1 MLADMFTQMVK
12 IKEGKS
18 FPEHP
23 DNKTSAPIDLGITIY
38 LNYSHTSILLTDIA
52 LKRSSLAI
60 SDQMLVHILFDPY
73 IYRNVVGCMKIDRV
87 L

>member
-12 IKEGKS
+12 IKEGAS

-38 LNYSHTSILLTDIA
+38 
-52 LKRSSLAI
+52 
-60 SDQMLVHILFDPY
+60 P
-73 IYRNVVGCMKIDRV
+73 IYA
-87 L
+87 